1 MPDEPTPTAA
11 AALHER
17 SDTILSCVLGR
28 DMMTAT
34 TRIVLLIAAAAV
46 ILATIAALAG

>member
-28 DMMTAT
+28 DLMTAT
-34 TRIVLLIAAAAV
+34 TRIVLIIAVDVA